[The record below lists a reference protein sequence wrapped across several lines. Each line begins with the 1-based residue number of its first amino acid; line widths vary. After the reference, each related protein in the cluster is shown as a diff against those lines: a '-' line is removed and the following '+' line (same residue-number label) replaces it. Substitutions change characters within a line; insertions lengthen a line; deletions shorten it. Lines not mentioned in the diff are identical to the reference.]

1 MASSGGHTTQHTRN
15 LPELKDEKA
24 ALAAEGFP
32 PKKVADLV
40 LKYWKEKVELPPNS
54 ILYVAPS
61 TTGRNRLPGMIARKI
76 KSDNPTAEIV
86 EDFATA
92 SHITQSA
99 HKSALEKLRDPVKW
113 KLHKD
118 LQPTGKPAYI
128 VEDVV
133 TTGESLRVLRVTL
146 AERGIAVHGC
156 ISLQQAEMK
165 GMYESDYK
173 RMIPKFG
180 EAPGIEGDLREVMAG
195 QLRRKAGVLES
206 VLGRATNEERNEIT
220 NHIRSEAKR
229 IRALDPGTRRILGEF
244 GGANHQIQHGGR
256 DKARDSGG
264 R

>member
-1 MASSGGHTTQHTRN
+1 MASSGGYVTQHTRN
-15 LPELKDEKA
+15 LPELKEEKA

-32 PKKVADLV
+32 AKKVADLV
-40 LKYWKEKVELPPNS
+40 QKYWKEKIALPANS

-61 TTGRNRLPGMIARKI
+61 TTGRNTIPGMIARKI
-76 KSDNPTAEIV
+76 KSENPTSEIV

-92 SHITQSA
+92 THITQSA
-99 HKSALEKLRDPVKW
+99 HKSALEKLRDPVSW
-113 KLHKD
+113 KLHAD
-118 LQPTGKPAYI
+118 LQPTGRPAYI

-133 TTGESLRVLRVTL
+133 TTGESLRVLRETL

-180 EAPGIEGDLREVMAG
+180 DAPGIEADLRGVMAG

-229 IRALDPGTRRILGEF
+229 TRELDPRTRRILGEF
-244 GGANHQIQHGGR
+244 GGENHQLQHGGR
-256 DKARDSGG
+256 GKARDSGG